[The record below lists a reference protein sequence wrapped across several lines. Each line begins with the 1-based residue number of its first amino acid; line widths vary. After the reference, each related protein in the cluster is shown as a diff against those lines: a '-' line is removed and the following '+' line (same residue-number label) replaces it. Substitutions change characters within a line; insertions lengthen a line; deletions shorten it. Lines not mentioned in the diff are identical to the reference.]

1 MNTNVS
7 IGDRAIAL
15 DNEILRTV
23 VGSGVHGMAIP
34 GTDDHDEMGVY
45 IERPEQVMGLM
56 PTAEHYVSRTQPNG
70 VRSGPGDTDLTL
82 YSLRKFMRLATAG
95 NPSILTLL
103 YAPYDAQ
110 IINTQLGDELRALAP
125 EVVSSKAG
133 WRFLGYLDG
142 QRQRMTGG
150 GHQSRVPNRP
160 ELIEAHGYDTKYASH
175 ALRLGLQGLE
185 LMTTG
190 RLTLPLTGTTLQSCM
205 EVKRGEVGFSEAL
218 RRVDSVRDQLHSLME
233 STRHTQFPGVEV
245 RLPGPNMPAI
255 NDWMIHAH
263 DWHWNKRG

>member
-7 IGDRAIAL
+7 VGDRAIAL

-34 GTDDHDEMGVY
+34 GTDDNDEMGVY

-56 PTAEHYVSRTQPNG
+56 PTAEHYVSRTQPDG
-70 VRSGPGDTDLTL
+70 VRSGPGDTDLTI
-82 YSLRKFMRLATAG
+82 YSLRKFLRLATAG

-103 YAPYDAQ
+103 YAPKDEVL
-110 IINTQLGDELRALAP
+110 IETNLGHELRRLAP
-125 EVVSSKAG
+125 SIVSAKAG

-185 LMTTG
+185 LMRTG
-190 RLTLPLTGTTLQSCM
+190 RLTLPLTGSMLQTCM
-205 EVKRGEVGFSEAL
+205 EVKRGQVGFPEAL
-218 RRVDSVRDQLHSLME
+218 RRVDSVRSQLHSAME
-233 STRHTQFPGVEV
+233 ATKNTQFPGAL
-245 RLPGPNMPAI
+245 LPGPNMVVI
-255 NDWMIHAH
+255 NDWMVHAH
-263 DWHWNKRG
+263 EEHWGRTPWS

>member
-1 MNTNVS
+1 MNKNVS
-7 IGDRAIAL
+7 VGDRAIAL

-23 VGSGVHGMAIP
+23 VGSGVHGMAIE
-34 GTDDHDEMGVY
+34 GHDDNDEMGVY

-70 VRSGPGDTDLTL
+70 VRSGPGDTDLTI

-103 YAPYDAQ
+103 YAPKDEVLIETNLGHELRRLSPQ
-110 IINTQLGDELRALAP
+110 IISA
-125 EVVSSKAG
+125 KAG

-160 ELIEAHGYDTKYASH
+160 ELIEAFGYDTKYASH

-185 LMTTG
+185 LMTDG
-190 RLTLPLTGTTLQSCM
+190 RLTLPLTGPMLQACM

-218 RRVDSVRDQLHSLME
+218 RRVDYVRDQLHSVMKRDAHVLKD
-233 STRHTQFPGVEV
+233 
-245 RLPGPNMPAI
+245 GPNMPVI
-255 NDWMIHAH
+255 NDWMVHAH
-263 DWHWNKRG
+263 EEHWGRTPWS